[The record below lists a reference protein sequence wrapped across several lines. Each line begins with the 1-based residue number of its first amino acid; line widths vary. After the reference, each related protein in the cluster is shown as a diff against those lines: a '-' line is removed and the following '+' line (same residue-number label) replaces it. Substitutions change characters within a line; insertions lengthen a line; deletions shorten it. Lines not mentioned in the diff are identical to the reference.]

1 LIGRFSQNSYHRRSD
16 TIIQALG
23 GSSLPMAIEPHIN
36 LDAPLGPGETVLLHS
51 DGLSGMV
58 NDDGIARVLAATD
71 DPVRAVHDLAAKVF
85 DTPDGS
91 KTVPS
96 LCS

>member
-1 LIGRFSQNSYHRRSD
+1 
-16 TIIQALG
+16 
-23 GSSLPMAIEPHIN
+23 
-36 LDAPLGPGETVLLHS
+36 
-51 DGLSGMV
+51 MV